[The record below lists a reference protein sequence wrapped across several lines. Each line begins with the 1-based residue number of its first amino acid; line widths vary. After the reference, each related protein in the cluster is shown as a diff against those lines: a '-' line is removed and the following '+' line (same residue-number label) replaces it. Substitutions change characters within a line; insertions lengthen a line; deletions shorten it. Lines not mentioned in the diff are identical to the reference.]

1 MRTTQNPTDGI
12 GRLLATVCLV
22 AALAGCT
29 PPEQKALEDGSR
41 LLAAGKTA
49 EALVQLQDA
58 RERIEK
64 HPTLKTNL
72 VVVGTLYNQLGLAHQ
87 TLSRSAI
94 DDDAK
99 SDHRVKA
106 NVFYGKTI
114 EQNSPPKIKQHAF
127 QNRAWLYFEK
137 YNFVDLKDSKEKQE
151 DFRKMAKN
159 AADDFQ
165 RLCDLT
171 TDEKFKFWLE
181 KGTVELHAK
190 LFTKARDSFG
200 KLSEKSSLARN
211 GLGVIDSLDGKK
223 KKSAGDLEGAI
234 TFYKT
239 SADHFERA
247 IALDEKNTTA
257 LLNLGAVRQ
266 ELKQYAAAK
275 EAYRKYLALVPNEDT
290 YDIRTIRTRANKLEE
305 YLKPD
310 PIPEPEPEPQP
321 VAQVEPEPEPKEEV
335 KPEPVV
341 AEAIPE
347 EPEPEPVVIVEPPTE
362 EPEPEPEPVAPEPEV
377 VTVVEPEPLPVP
389 EAKPE
394 EAVTPAEPSEPEP
407 APVITQV
414 EPAEPAKEWKQR
426 LNPKNWFGD
435 DDKETT
441 AKPSEPAPETEFG
454 QAETSTE
461 PKSGKDWKQRV
472 NPVNWFKS
480 DDEETTAKPKK
491 TKSQISWRSNTPVP
505 TTPLPSLKPLASAS
519 TNAVKVASV
528 LPSAVAFPRYKYLNP
543 ALPNSGDRQV
553 AKTYFDD
560 GDGAQKREEWQ
571 RAKAAYLEAA
581 KADPAWFDARFEL
594 GQAAYYTGDTDLALQ
609 SFEHALAID
618 PNDGPARFN
627 FAMSLVQ
634 GNYYAA
640 AARELETFLQ
650 FDPDNAQA
658 HFEAGRLYAQKLN
671 DVARA
676 AVHYKRV
683 IGLKPGHPQA
693 VTIRYWLIRN
703 KTN

>member
-1 MRTTQNPTDGI
+1 MRTTQNPTDRP
-12 GRLLATVCLV
+12 GRLLAAVCLV

-49 EALVQLQDA
+49 EALAQLEKAQ
-58 RERIEK
+58 EFIEENEI
-64 HPTLKTNL
+64 LKKEPKIT
-72 VVVGTLYNQLGLAHQ
+72 GKLYNQLGLAHQ
-87 TLSRSAI
+87 IISKDKTGADKTRDLTKAKEYFDRAI
-94 DDDAK
+94 DK
-99 SDHRVKA
+99 GGQES
-106 NVFYGKTI
+106 
-114 EQNSPPKIKQHAF
+114 KILAY
-127 QNRAWLYFEK
+127 QNRAWLHLEAVEWEK
-137 YNFVDLKDSKEKQE
+137 
-151 DFRKMAKN
+151 A
-159 AADDFQ
+159 AADFDALIMETAGLSNHVFN
-165 RLCDLT
+165 L
-171 TDEKFKFWLE
+171 WLE
-181 KGTVELHAK
+181 KGTAEFGAERIDDAK
-190 LFTKARDSFG
+190 ESF
-200 KLSEKSSLARN
+200 SRIPNDPLAQN
-211 GLGVIDSLDGKK
+211 NLGNIAWKQRK
-223 KKSAGDLEGAI
+223 NAAA
-234 TFYKT
+234 
-239 SADHFERA
+239 ADHFERA
-247 IALDEKNTTA
+247 IALDKKNTTA
-257 LLNLGAVRQ
+257 LRNLGAVRQ
-266 ELKQYAAAK
+266 ELKQYPEAL
-275 EAYRKYLALVPNEDT
+275 EAYRAYHGLVPADS
-290 YDIRTIRTRANKLEE
+290 DIRDLIESLEE

-310 PIPEPEPEPQP
+310 PIPEPEPEP
-321 VAQVEPEPEPKEEV
+321 VAQVEPEPEPKPKE
-335 KPEPVV
+335 PEPT
-341 AEAIPE
+341 
-347 EPEPEPVVIVEPPTE
+347 PEPEPVEVVIVEPPIVE
-362 EPEPEPEPVAPEPEV
+362 PEPEPEPEPVAPEPKV
-377 VTVVEPEPLPVP
+377 VTVVEPAPLPVP

-394 EAVTPAEPSEPEP
+394 EAVA
-407 APVITQV
+407 QV
-414 EPAEPAKEWKQR
+414 EPAEPSAPEPEPVVTQVESAEPPKDWKQR
-426 LNPKNWFGD
+426 LNPINWFGD
-435 DDKETT
+435 DDEKTT
-441 AKPSEPAPETEFG
+441 AE
-454 QAETSTE
+454 
-461 PKSGKDWKQRV
+461 
-472 NPVNWFKS
+472 
-480 DDEETTAKPKK
+480 PKK
-491 TKSQISWRSNTPVP
+491 TKSQVSWRSTTPVP
-505 TTPLPSLKPLASAS
+505 TTPLPSPRPLASAS

-528 LPSAVAFPRYKYLNP
+528 LPSAVAFPRYKYLSP

-609 SFEHALAID
+609 SFEHALAIQ

-650 FDPDNAQA
+650 IDPDNAQA

>member
-1 MRTTQNPTDGI
+1 MRTTQNPTDRI
-12 GRLLATVCLV
+12 SRLLAAVCLV

-49 EALVQLQDA
+49 EALVQLQA
-58 RERIEK
+58 AQKRIEG
-64 HPTLKTNL
+64 HPNLKTNI
-72 VVVGTLYNQLGLAHQ
+72 VVVGKLYNQLGLAHQ

-99 SDHRVKA
+99 SDHRTKA
-106 NVFYGKTI
+106 GIFYGKTI
-114 EQNSPPKIKQHAF
+114 EQNPPLAIQQYAY
-127 QNRAWLYFEK
+127 QNRAWLYLEAMEWEK
-137 YNFVDLKDSKEKQE
+137 AAEDLGSLLQITENQGST
-151 DFRKMAKN
+151 N
-159 AADDFQ
+159 NVFQ
-165 RLCDLT
+165 Y
-171 TDEKFKFWLE
+171 WLE
-181 KGTVELHAK
+181 KGTAE
-190 LFTKARDSFG
+190 FG
-200 KLSEKSSLARN
+200 AGRIAEAEKSFSKIPNDARAQN
-211 GLGVIDSLDGKK
+211 NLGNIAWKQKRNAV
-223 KKSAGDLEGAI
+223 A
-234 TFYKT
+234 
-239 SADHFERA
+239 ADHFEQA
-247 IALDEKNTTA
+247 ITIDEKNTTA
-257 LLNLGAVRQ
+257 LRNLGAVRQ
-266 ELKQYAAAK
+266 ELKQYADALK
-275 EAYRKYLALVPNEDT
+275 AYRSYLALVPNADT
-290 YDIRTIRTRANKLEE
+290 EFRNIVESLEE

-310 PIPEPEPEPQP
+310 PEPDPIPEP
-321 VAQVEPEPEPKEEV
+321 VVQVEPEPEPKEEV

-341 AEAIPE
+341 AEATPE

-362 EPEPEPEPVAPEPEV
+362 EPEPEPVAPEPEV

-414 EPAEPAKEWKQR
+414 EPAKPAKDWKQR

-435 DDKETT
+435 DDEETT
-441 AKPSEPAPETEFG
+441 VKPSEPAPETEFG

-461 PKSGKDWKQRV
+461 PKSGKDWKQRM
-472 NPVNWFKS
+472 NPVSWFKS
-480 DDEETTAKPKK
+480 DDGETTAKPKK
-491 TKSQISWRSNTPVP
+491 TKSQISWRSNTSVP
-505 TTPLPSLKPLASAS
+505 TTPLPSPKPLASAS

-571 RAKAAYLEAA
+571 RAKAAYLEAS

-609 SFEHALAID
+609 SFEHALAIK

-627 FAMSLVQ
+627 FAKSLVQ

-640 AARELETFLQ
+640 AAAELETFLQ
-650 FDPDNAQA
+650 FNPDNAQA
-658 HFEAGRLYAQKLN
+658 HFEAGRLYAQELN

>member
-1 MRTTQNPTDGI
+1 MRTTQNPTDRI
-12 GRLLATVCLV
+12 GRLLAAFCLV

-29 PPEQKALEDGSR
+29 PHEQKALEDGSH

-49 EALVQLQDA
+49 DALVQLQA
-58 RERIEK
+58 AFKGIER
-64 HPTLKTNL
+64 HPNLKTNL
-72 VVVGTLYNQLGLAHQ
+72 VVVGKLYNQLGLAHQ
-87 TLSRSAI
+87 ILSKNKTGAAKTGELREAKKWFDLAI
-94 DDDAK
+94 EKGGQGSRIQA
-99 SDHRVKA
+99 
-106 NVFYGKTI
+106 Y
-114 EQNSPPKIKQHAF
+114 E
-127 QNRAWLYFEK
+127 NRAWLHLEVEEWEEAA
-137 YNFVDLKDSKEKQE
+137 NDLGSLLITTSG
-151 DFRKMAKN
+151 AKSPN
-159 AADDFQ
+159 HVF
-165 RLCDLT
+165 DL
-171 TDEKFKFWLE
+171 WLE
-181 KGTVELHAK
+181 KGIAEYGAK
-190 LFTKARDSFG
+190 RIVDAKESFNRIPNDP
-200 KLSEKSSLARN
+200 LAQN
-211 GLGVIDSLDGKK
+211 NLGNIAWSQKK
-223 KKSAGDLEGAI
+223 NAAA
-234 TFYKT
+234 
-239 SADHFERA
+239 ADHFERA
-247 IALDEKNTTA
+247 IALDKNKKHTTA
-257 LLNLGAVRQ
+257 LRNLGAVRQ
-266 ELKQYAAAK
+266 ELKQYPEALK
-275 EAYRKYLALVPNEDT
+275 AYRAYNDLVPADS
-290 YDIRTIRTRANKLEE
+290 DISDLVESLEE

-310 PIPEPEPEPQP
+310 PIPEP
-321 VAQVEPEPEPKEEV
+321 VAQVEPEPELKEEV

-341 AEAIPE
+341 AEVTPE

-362 EPEPEPEPVAPEPEV
+362 EPERAEPVVIVEPPTEEPEPEV
-377 VTVVEPEPLPVP
+377 VTVVEPAPLPVP
-389 EAKPE
+389 EANPE

-407 APVITQV
+407 TQVITQV
-414 EPAEPAKEWKQR
+414 EPAKPA
-426 LNPKNWFGD
+426 
-435 DDKETT
+435 
-441 AKPSEPAPETEFG
+441 
-454 QAETSTE
+454 
-461 PKSGKDWKQRV
+461 KDWKQRV
-472 NPVNWFKS
+472 NPVNWFKN
-480 DDEETTAKPKK
+480 DEEEMTAKPKK
-491 TKSQISWRSNTPVP
+491 TKSQISWRSTTPVP
-505 TTPLPSLKPLASAS
+505 TTPLPSPKPLASAS

-609 SFEHALAID
+609 AFEYALAIL

-627 FAMSLVQ
+627 FGMSLVQ

>member
-1 MRTTQNPTDGI
+1 MRITQNPTDRI
-12 GRLLATVCLV
+12 GRLLAAVCLV

-58 RERIEK
+58 RKRIEG
-64 HPTLKTNL
+64 HPNLKTNL
-72 VVVGTLYNQLGLAHQ
+72 VVVGKLYNQLGLAHQ
-87 TLSRSAI
+87 TLSRSAK

-99 SDHRVKA
+99 SDHRAKA
-106 NVFYGKTI
+106 SVFYGKTI
-114 EQNSPPKIKQHAF
+114 EQNPPLAIKQHAY
-127 QNRAWLYFEK
+127 QNRAWLYLEAEEWEEAAK
-137 YNFVDLKDSKEKQE
+137 DLGSLLHITT
-151 DFRKMAKN
+151 N
-159 AADDFQ
+159 PGSTNNVFQ
-165 RLCDLT
+165 Y
-171 TDEKFKFWLE
+171 WLE
-181 KGTVELHAK
+181 KGTAEFGAGRIADAK
-190 LFTKARDSFG
+190 ESFN
-200 KLSEKSSLARN
+200 KIPNDTRAQN
-211 GLGVIDSLDGKK
+211 NLGNIAWKQKK
-223 KKSAGDLEGAI
+223 NAAA
-234 TFYKT
+234 
-239 SADHFERA
+239 ADHFEQA
-247 IALDEKNTTA
+247 INLDEKNTTA
-257 LLNLGAVRQ
+257 LRNLGAVRQ
-266 ELKQYAAAK
+266 ELKQYADALK
-275 EAYRKYLALVPNEDT
+275 AYRSYLALVPNADT
-290 YDIRTIRTRANKLEE
+290 EFRNIVESLEE

-310 PIPEPEPEPQP
+310 PIPEPEP
-321 VAQVEPEPEPKEEV
+321 VAQVEPEPEPEPKEEV

-341 AEAIPE
+341 AEATPE
-347 EPEPEPVVIVEPPTE
+347 EPEPAEVVIVEPPTE

-414 EPAEPAKEWKQR
+414 EPAKPAKDWKQR
-426 LNPKNWFGD
+426 LNPKNWFG
-435 DDKETT
+435 
-441 AKPSEPAPETEFG
+441 G
-454 QAETSTE
+454 
-461 PKSGKDWKQRV
+461 
-472 NPVNWFKS
+472 

-505 TTPLPSLKPLASAS
+505 TTPLPSPKPLASAS

-553 AKTYFDD
+553 ARTYFDD

>member
-1 MRTTQNPTDGI
+1 MRTTQNPTDRI
-12 GRLLATVCLV
+12 GRLLAAVCLV

-29 PPEQKALEDGSR
+29 PPSQKALEDGSR
-41 LLAAGKTA
+41 LLAAGKPA

-58 RERIEK
+58 RKRIEG
-64 HPTLKTNL
+64 HPNLKTNL
-72 VVVGTLYNQLGLAHQ
+72 VVVGKLYNQLGLAHQ

-99 SDHRVKA
+99 SDHRTKA
-106 NVFYGKTI
+106 GIFYGKTI
-114 EQNSPPKIKQHAF
+114 EQNPPLAIQQHAY
-127 QNRAWLYFEK
+127 QNRAWLYLEAEEWEK
-137 YNFVDLKDSKEKQE
+137 
-151 DFRKMAKN
+151 
-159 AADDFQ
+159 AADDLRSLLHITDNQGSTNNVFQ
-165 RLCDLT
+165 Y
-171 TDEKFKFWLE
+171 WLE
-181 KGTVELHAK
+181 KGTAEFGAGRIADAK
-190 LFTKARDSFG
+190 ESFNKIPNDARAQNNLG
-200 KLSEKSSLARN
+200 NIAWKQKRN
-211 GLGVIDSLDGKK
+211 AV
-223 KKSAGDLEGAI
+223 A
-234 TFYKT
+234 
-239 SADHFERA
+239 ADHFEQA
-247 IALDEKNTTA
+247 INLDEKNTTA
-257 LLNLGAVRQ
+257 LRNLGAVRQ
-266 ELKQYAAAK
+266 ELKQYPEAL
-275 EAYRKYLALVPNEDT
+275 EAYRAYQGLVPADS
-290 YDIRTIRTRANKLEE
+290 DIRDLVESLEE

-310 PIPEPEPEPQP
+310 PIPEPDPEP
-321 VAQVEPEPEPKEEV
+321 VAQVEPEPEPVAQVEPEPEPEPKEEV

-362 EPEPEPEPVAPEPEV
+362 EPEPEPVAPEPEV

-414 EPAEPAKEWKQR
+414 EPAEPAKDWKQR

-435 DDKETT
+435 DDEETT

-491 TKSQISWRSNTPVP
+491 TKSQISWRSNTSVP
-505 TTPLPSLKPLASAS
+505 TTPLPSPKPLASAS

-543 ALPNSGDRQV
+543 ALPNSGNRQV
-553 AKTYFDD
+553 ARTYFDD

-571 RAKAAYLEAA
+571 RAKAAYLEAS

-609 SFEHALAID
+609 SFEHALAIK

-627 FAMSLVQ
+627 FAKSLVQ

-658 HFEAGRLYAQKLN
+658 HFEAGRLYAQELN

>member
-1 MRTTQNPTDGI
+1 MRTTQNPTDRI
-12 GRLLATVCLV
+12 GRLLAAVCLV

-29 PPEQKALEDGSR
+29 PPSQKALEDGSR

-58 RERIEK
+58 RKRIEG
-64 HPTLKTNL
+64 HPNLKTNL
-72 VVVGTLYNQLGLAHQ
+72 VVVGKLYNQLGLAHQ

-99 SDHRVKA
+99 SDHRTKA
-106 NVFYGKTI
+106 GIFYGKTI
-114 EQNSPPKIKQHAF
+114 EQNPPLAIQQHAY
-127 QNRAWLYFEK
+127 QNRAWLYLEAEEWEK
-137 YNFVDLKDSKEKQE
+137 
-151 DFRKMAKN
+151 
-159 AADDFQ
+159 AADDLRSLLHITDNQGSTNNVFQ
-165 RLCDLT
+165 Y
-171 TDEKFKFWLE
+171 WLE
-181 KGTVELHAK
+181 KGTAE
-190 LFTKARDSFG
+190 FG
-200 KLSEKSSLARN
+200 AGRIAEAEKSFNKIPNDARAQN
-211 GLGVIDSLDGKK
+211 NLGNIAWKQKRNAV
-223 KKSAGDLEGAI
+223 A
-234 TFYKT
+234 
-239 SADHFERA
+239 ADHFEQA
-247 IALDEKNTTA
+247 INLDEKNTTA
-257 LLNLGAVRQ
+257 LRNLGAVRQ
-266 ELKQYAAAK
+266 ELKQYPEAL
-275 EAYRKYLALVPNEDT
+275 EAYRAYHDLVPADS
-290 YDIRTIRTRANKLEE
+290 DIRDLVESLEE

-310 PIPEPEPEPQP
+310 PIPEPDPEP
-321 VAQVEPEPEPKEEV
+321 VAQVEPEPEPVAQVEPEPEPEPKEEV

-362 EPEPEPEPVAPEPEV
+362 EPEPEPVAPEPEV

-414 EPAEPAKEWKQR
+414 EPAKPAKDWKQR

-435 DDKETT
+435 DDEETT

-461 PKSGKDWKQRV
+461 PKSGKDWKQRM
-472 NPVNWFKS
+472 NPVSWFKS

-491 TKSQISWRSNTPVP
+491 TKSQISWRSNTSVP
-505 TTPLPSLKPLASAS
+505 TTPLPSPKPLASAS

-553 AKTYFDD
+553 ARTYFDD

-571 RAKAAYLEAA
+571 RAKAAYLEAS

-609 SFEHALAID
+609 SFEHALAIK

-627 FAMSLVQ
+627 FAKSLVQ

-640 AARELETFLQ
+640 AAAELETFLQ
-650 FDPDNAQA
+650 FNPDNAQA
-658 HFEAGRLYAQKLN
+658 HFEAGRLYAQELN

-683 IGLKPGHPQA
+683 IGLKPGHSQA

>member
-1 MRTTQNPTDGI
+1 M
-12 GRLLATVCLV
+12 
-22 AALAGCT
+22 
-29 PPEQKALEDGSR
+29 
-41 LLAAGKTA
+41 
-49 EALVQLQDA
+49 
-58 RERIEK
+58 
-64 HPTLKTNL
+64 
-72 VVVGTLYNQLGLAHQ
+72 
-87 TLSRSAI
+87 
-94 DDDAK
+94 
-99 SDHRVKA
+99 
-106 NVFYGKTI
+106 
-114 EQNSPPKIKQHAF
+114 
-127 QNRAWLYFEK
+127 
-137 YNFVDLKDSKEKQE
+137 
-151 DFRKMAKN
+151 
-159 AADDFQ
+159 
-165 RLCDLT
+165 
-171 TDEKFKFWLE
+171 
-181 KGTVELHAK
+181 
-190 LFTKARDSFG
+190 
-200 KLSEKSSLARN
+200 
-211 GLGVIDSLDGKK
+211 
-223 KKSAGDLEGAI
+223 
-234 TFYKT
+234 
-239 SADHFERA
+239 
-247 IALDEKNTTA
+247 
-257 LLNLGAVRQ
+257 
-266 ELKQYAAAK
+266 
-275 EAYRKYLALVPNEDT
+275 
-290 YDIRTIRTRANKLEE
+290 
-305 YLKPD
+305 
-310 PIPEPEPEPQP
+310 
-321 VAQVEPEPEPKEEV
+321 

-341 AEAIPE
+341 AEATPE

-362 EPEPEPEPVAPEPEV
+362 EPEPEPVAPEPEV

-407 APVITQV
+407 ATVITQV
-414 EPAEPAKEWKQR
+414 EPAEPAKDWKQR
-426 LNPKNWFGD
+426 LNPKNWFD
-435 DDKETT
+435 DDDEETT

-461 PKSGKDWKQRV
+461 PKSGNDWKQRM
-472 NPVNWFKS
+472 NPVSWFKS
-480 DDEETTAKPKK
+480 DDGETTAKPKK
-491 TKSQISWRSNTPVP
+491 TKSQISWRSNTSVP
-505 TTPLPSLKPLASAS
+505 TTPLPSPKPLASAS

-571 RAKAAYLEAA
+571 RAKAAYLEAS

-609 SFEHALAID
+609 SFEHALAIE

-627 FAMSLVQ
+627 FAKSLVQ

-640 AARELETFLQ
+640 AAHELETFLQ

-658 HFEAGRLYAQKLN
+658 HFEAGRLYAQELN

>member
-1 MRTTQNPTDGI
+1 MRTTQNPTDRI
-12 GRLLATVCLV
+12 GRLLAAVCLV

-29 PPEQKALEDGSR
+29 PPSQKALEDGSR

-58 RERIEK
+58 RKRIEG
-64 HPTLKTNL
+64 HPNLKTNL
-72 VVVGTLYNQLGLAHQ
+72 VVVGKLYNQLGLAHQ

-99 SDHRVKA
+99 SDHRTKA
-106 NVFYGKTI
+106 GIFYGKTI
-114 EQNSPPKIKQHAF
+114 EQNPPLAIQQHAY
-127 QNRAWLYFEK
+127 QNRAWLYLEAVDWEK
-137 YNFVDLKDSKEKQE
+137 AAEDLSSLLHITENQGST
-151 DFRKMAKN
+151 N
-159 AADDFQ
+159 NVFQ
-165 RLCDLT
+165 Y
-171 TDEKFKFWLE
+171 WLE
-181 KGTVELHAK
+181 KGTAE
-190 LFTKARDSFG
+190 FG
-200 KLSEKSSLARN
+200 AGRIAEAEKSFNKIPNDARAQN
-211 GLGVIDSLDGKK
+211 NLGNIAWKQKRNAV
-223 KKSAGDLEGAI
+223 A
-234 TFYKT
+234 
-239 SADHFERA
+239 ADHFEQA
-247 IALDEKNTTA
+247 INLDEKNTTA
-257 LLNLGAVRQ
+257 LRNLGAVRQ
-266 ELKQYAAAK
+266 ELKQYPEAL
-275 EAYRKYLALVPNEDT
+275 EAYRAYHGLVPADS
-290 YDIRTIRTRANKLEE
+290 DIRDLVESLEE

-310 PIPEPEPEPQP
+310 PIPEPDPEP
-321 VAQVEPEPEPKEEV
+321 VAQVEPEPEPVAQVELEPEPKEEV

-341 AEAIPE
+341 AEVTPE

-362 EPEPEPEPVAPEPEV
+362 EPEPEPVAPEPEV

-414 EPAEPAKEWKQR
+414 EPAKPAKDWKQR

-435 DDKETT
+435 DDEETT

-505 TTPLPSLKPLASAS
+505 TTPLPSPKPLASAS

-553 AKTYFDD
+553 ARTYFDD

-571 RAKAAYLEAA
+571 RAKAAYLEAS

-609 SFEHALAID
+609 SFEHALAIK

-627 FAMSLVQ
+627 FAKSLVQ

-640 AARELETFLQ
+640 AARELVTFLQ

-658 HFEAGRLYAQKLN
+658 LFEAGRLYAQELN

-683 IGLKPGHPQA
+683 IGLKPGHSQA

>member
-1 MRTTQNPTDGI
+1 MRITQNPTDRI
-12 GRLLATVCLV
+12 GRLLAAVCLV

-58 RERIEK
+58 RKRIEG
-64 HPTLKTNL
+64 HPNLKTNL
-72 VVVGTLYNQLGLAHQ
+72 VVVGKLYNQLGLAHQ
-87 TLSRSAI
+87 TLSRSAK

-99 SDHRVKA
+99 SDHRAKA
-106 NVFYGKTI
+106 SVFYGKTI
-114 EQNSPPKIKQHAF
+114 EQNPPLAIKQHAY
-127 QNRAWLYFEK
+127 QNRAWLYLEAEEWEEAAK
-137 YNFVDLKDSKEKQE
+137 DLGSLLHITT
-151 DFRKMAKN
+151 N
-159 AADDFQ
+159 PGSTNNVFQ
-165 RLCDLT
+165 Y
-171 TDEKFKFWLE
+171 WLE
-181 KGTVELHAK
+181 KGTAEFGAGRIADAK
-190 LFTKARDSFG
+190 ESFN
-200 KLSEKSSLARN
+200 KIPNDTRAQN
-211 GLGVIDSLDGKK
+211 NLGNIAWKQKK
-223 KKSAGDLEGAI
+223 NAAA
-234 TFYKT
+234 
-239 SADHFERA
+239 ADHFEQA
-247 IALDEKNTTA
+247 INLDEKNTTA
-257 LLNLGAVRQ
+257 LRNLGAVRQ
-266 ELKQYAAAK
+266 ELKQYADALK
-275 EAYRKYLALVPNEDT
+275 AYRSYLALVPNADT
-290 YDIRTIRTRANKLEE
+290 EFRNIVESLEE

-310 PIPEPEPEPQP
+310 PIPIPEPDPEPEPEP
-321 VAQVEPEPEPKEEV
+321 VAQAEPEPEPKEEV

-341 AEAIPE
+341 AEATPE
-347 EPEPEPVVIVEPPTE
+347 EPEPAEVVIVEPPTE
-362 EPEPEPEPVAPEPEV
+362 EPEPEPVAPEPEV

-414 EPAEPAKEWKQR
+414 EPAKPAKDWKQR
-426 LNPKNWFGD
+426 LNPKNWFG
-435 DDKETT
+435 
-441 AKPSEPAPETEFG
+441 G
-454 QAETSTE
+454 
-461 PKSGKDWKQRV
+461 
-472 NPVNWFKS
+472 

-505 TTPLPSLKPLASAS
+505 TTPLPSPKPLASAS

-553 AKTYFDD
+553 ARTYFDD

-609 SFEHALAID
+609 SFEHALAIE

-627 FAMSLVQ
+627 FAKSLVQ

>member
-1 MRTTQNPTDGI
+1 MRITQNPTDRI
-12 GRLLATVCLV
+12 GRLLAAVCLV

-58 RERIEK
+58 RKRIEG
-64 HPTLKTNL
+64 HPNLKTNL
-72 VVVGTLYNQLGLAHQ
+72 VVVGKLYNQLGLAHQ
-87 TLSRSAI
+87 TLSRSAK

-99 SDHRVKA
+99 SDHRAKA
-106 NVFYGKTI
+106 SVFYGKTI
-114 EQNSPPKIKQHAF
+114 EQNPPLAIKQHAY
-127 QNRAWLYFEK
+127 QNRAWLYLEAEEWEEAAK
-137 YNFVDLKDSKEKQE
+137 DLGSLLHITT
-151 DFRKMAKN
+151 N
-159 AADDFQ
+159 PGSTNNVFQ
-165 RLCDLT
+165 Y
-171 TDEKFKFWLE
+171 WLE
-181 KGTVELHAK
+181 KGTAEFGAGRIADAK
-190 LFTKARDSFG
+190 ESFN
-200 KLSEKSSLARN
+200 KIPNDTRAQN
-211 GLGVIDSLDGKK
+211 NLGNIAWKQKK
-223 KKSAGDLEGAI
+223 NAAA
-234 TFYKT
+234 
-239 SADHFERA
+239 ADHFEQA
-247 IALDEKNTTA
+247 INLDEKNTTA
-257 LLNLGAVRQ
+257 LRNLGAVRQ
-266 ELKQYAAAK
+266 ELKQYADALK
-275 EAYRKYLALVPNEDT
+275 AYRSYLALVPNADT
-290 YDIRTIRTRANKLEE
+290 EFRNIVESLEE

-310 PIPEPEPEPQP
+310 PIPEPEPVAQVETEPEP
-321 VAQVEPEPEPKEEV
+321 VAQVEPEPEPEPKEEV

-341 AEAIPE
+341 AEATPE
-347 EPEPEPVVIVEPPTE
+347 EPEPAEVVIVEPPTE
-362 EPEPEPEPVAPEPEV
+362 EPEPEPVAPEPEV

-414 EPAEPAKEWKQR
+414 EPAKPAKDWKQR
-426 LNPKNWFGD
+426 LNPKNWFG
-435 DDKETT
+435 
-441 AKPSEPAPETEFG
+441 G
-454 QAETSTE
+454 
-461 PKSGKDWKQRV
+461 
-472 NPVNWFKS
+472 

-505 TTPLPSLKPLASAS
+505 TTPLPSPKPLASAS

-553 AKTYFDD
+553 ARTYFDD

-609 SFEHALAID
+609 SFEHALAIE

-627 FAMSLVQ
+627 FAKSLVQ

>member
-1 MRTTQNPTDGI
+1 MRTTQNPTDRI
-12 GRLLATVCLV
+12 GRLLAAFCLV

-29 PPEQKALEDGSR
+29 PHEQKALEDGSH

-49 EALVQLQDA
+49 DALVQLQA
-58 RERIEK
+58 AFKGIER
-64 HPTLKTNL
+64 HPNLKTNL
-72 VVVGTLYNQLGLAHQ
+72 VVVGKLYNQLGLAHQ
-87 TLSRSAI
+87 ILSKNKTGAAKTGELREAKKWFDLAI
-94 DDDAK
+94 EKGGQGSRIQA
-99 SDHRVKA
+99 
-106 NVFYGKTI
+106 Y
-114 EQNSPPKIKQHAF
+114 E
-127 QNRAWLYFEK
+127 NRAWLHLEVEEWEEAA
-137 YNFVDLKDSKEKQE
+137 NDLGSLLITTSG
-151 DFRKMAKN
+151 AKSPN
-159 AADDFQ
+159 HVF
-165 RLCDLT
+165 DL
-171 TDEKFKFWLE
+171 WLE
-181 KGTVELHAK
+181 KGIAEYGAK
-190 LFTKARDSFG
+190 RIVDAKESFNRIPNDP
-200 KLSEKSSLARN
+200 LAQN
-211 GLGVIDSLDGKK
+211 NLGNIAWSQKK
-223 KKSAGDLEGAI
+223 NAAA
-234 TFYKT
+234 
-239 SADHFERA
+239 ADHFERA
-247 IALDEKNTTA
+247 IALDKNKKHTTA
-257 LLNLGAVRQ
+257 LRNLGAVRQ
-266 ELKQYAAAK
+266 ELKQYPEALK
-275 EAYRKYLALVPNEDT
+275 AYRAYNDLVPADS
-290 YDIRTIRTRANKLEE
+290 DISDLVESLEE

-310 PIPEPEPEPQP
+310 PIPEP
-321 VAQVEPEPEPKEEV
+321 VAQVEPEPELKEEL

-341 AEAIPE
+341 AEVTPEEPEPNPVVIVEPPTE

-362 EPEPEPEPVAPEPEV
+362 EPEPEV
-377 VTVVEPEPLPVP
+377 VTVVEPAPLPVP
-389 EAKPE
+389 EANPE

-407 APVITQV
+407 TQVITQV
-414 EPAEPAKEWKQR
+414 EPAKPA
-426 LNPKNWFGD
+426 
-435 DDKETT
+435 
-441 AKPSEPAPETEFG
+441 
-454 QAETSTE
+454 
-461 PKSGKDWKQRV
+461 KDWKQRV
-472 NPVNWFKS
+472 NPVNWFKN
-480 DDEETTAKPKK
+480 DEEEMTAKPKK
-491 TKSQISWRSNTPVP
+491 TKSQISWRSTTPVP
-505 TTPLPSLKPLASAS
+505 TTPLPSPKPLASAS

-609 SFEHALAID
+609 AFEYALAIL

-627 FAMSLVQ
+627 FGMSLVQ

>member
-1 MRTTQNPTDGI
+1 MRTTQNPTDRI
-12 GRLLATVCLV
+12 GRLLAAVCLV

-29 PPEQKALEDGSR
+29 PPSQKALEDGSR

-58 RERIEK
+58 RKRIEG
-64 HPTLKTNL
+64 HPNLKTNL
-72 VVVGTLYNQLGLAHQ
+72 VVVGKLYNQLGLAHQ

-99 SDHRVKA
+99 SDHRAKA
-106 NVFYGKTI
+106 GVFYGKTI
-114 EQNSPPKIKQHAF
+114 EQNPPLAIQQHAY
-127 QNRAWLYFEK
+127 QNRAWLYLEAEEWEK
-137 YNFVDLKDSKEKQE
+137 AAEDLRSLLHITDNQGST
-151 DFRKMAKN
+151 N
-159 AADDFQ
+159 NVFQ
-165 RLCDLT
+165 Y
-171 TDEKFKFWLE
+171 WLE
-181 KGTVELHAK
+181 KGTAEFGAGRIADAK
-190 LFTKARDSFG
+190 ESFN
-200 KLSEKSSLARN
+200 EIPNDPRAQN
-211 GLGVIDSLDGKK
+211 NLGNIAWSQKK
-223 KKSAGDLEGAI
+223 NAAA
-234 TFYKT
+234 
-239 SADHFERA
+239 ADHFERA
-247 IALDEKNTTA
+247 INLDEKNTTA
-257 LLNLGAVRQ
+257 LRNLGAVRQ
-266 ELKQYAAAK
+266 ELKQYADALK
-275 EAYRKYLALVPNEDT
+275 AYRSYLALVPNADT
-290 YDIRTIRTRANKLEE
+290 EFRNIVESLEE

-310 PIPEPEPEPQP
+310 PIPEPDPEPEPEP
-321 VAQVEPEPEPKEEV
+321 VAQAEPEPEPKEEV

-341 AEAIPE
+341 AEATPE

-394 EAVTPAEPSEPEP
+394 EVVTPAEPSEPEP
-407 APVITQV
+407 ATVITQV
-414 EPAEPAKEWKQR
+414 EPAKPA
-426 LNPKNWFGD
+426 
-435 DDKETT
+435 
-441 AKPSEPAPETEFG
+441 
-454 QAETSTE
+454 
-461 PKSGKDWKQRV
+461 KDWKQRV
-472 NPVNWFKS
+472 NPVSWFKS

-491 TKSQISWRSNTPVP
+491 TKSQISWRSNTSVP
-505 TTPLPSLKPLASAS
+505 TTPLPSPKPLASAS

-609 SFEHALAID
+609 SFEHALAIE

-627 FAMSLVQ
+627 FAKSLVQ

-658 HFEAGRLYAQKLN
+658 HFEAGRLYAQELN

>member
-1 MRTTQNPTDGI
+1 MTRGLRRARRSRGVARWVH
-12 GRLLATVCLV
+12 GRPEAGLYDRVVGRASSPGAGRPGRHRAEPVPAPSRRPLLVLSAIT
-22 AALAGCT
+22 AALAVGM
-29 PPEQKALEDGSR
+29 
-41 LLAAGKTA
+41 
-49 EALVQLQDA
+49 
-58 RERIEK
+58 
-64 HPTLKTNL
+64 
-72 VVVGTLYNQLGLAHQ
+72 VVGGPVAGGPGTTQALDTAG
-87 TLSRSAI
+87 
-94 DDDAK
+94 
-99 SDHRVKA
+99 
-106 NVFYGKTI
+106 
-114 EQNSPPKIKQHAF
+114 EQGSGSG
-127 QNRAWLYFEK
+127 RLET
-137 YNFVDLKDSKEKQE
+137 
-151 DFRKMAKN
+151 
-159 AADDFQ
+159 AADSGGGPAMTVLPG
-165 RLCDLT
+165 RT
-171 TDEKFKFWLE
+171 LE
-181 KGTVELHAK
+181 
-190 LFTKARDSFG
+190 R
-200 KLSEKSSLARN
+200 
-211 GLGVIDSLDGKK
+211 
-223 KKSAGDLEGAI
+223 
-234 TFYKT
+234 
-239 SADHFERA
+239 
-247 IALDEKNTTA
+247 
-257 LLNLGAVRQ
+257 
-266 ELKQYAAAK
+266 
-275 EAYRKYLALVPNEDT
+275 
-290 YDIRTIRTRANKLEE
+290 
-305 YLKPD
+305 
-310 PIPEPEPEPQP
+310 
-321 VAQVEPEPEPKEEV
+321 
-335 KPEPVV
+335 
-341 AEAIPE
+341 
-347 EPEPEPVVIVEPPTE
+347 
-362 EPEPEPEPVAPEPEV
+362 EPEPEPVAPEPEV

-414 EPAEPAKEWKQR
+414 EPAKPAKDWKQR

-480 DDEETTAKPKK
+480 DDEETTAKSKK

-543 ALPNSGDRQV
+543 ALPNSGDRQG

>member
-1 MRTTQNPTDGI
+1 MRTTQNPTDRI
-12 GRLLATVCLV
+12 GRLLAAVCLV

-29 PPEQKALEDGSR
+29 PPSQKALENGSR

-58 RERIEK
+58 RKRIEG
-64 HPTLKTNL
+64 HPNLKTNL
-72 VVVGTLYNQLGLAHQ
+72 VVVGKLYNQLGLAHQ
-87 TLSRSAI
+87 TLSRLAI

-99 SDHRVKA
+99 SDHRTKA
-106 NVFYGKTI
+106 GIFYGKTI
-114 EQNSPPKIKQHAF
+114 EQNPPFAIQQYAY
-127 QNRAWLYFEK
+127 QNRAWLYLEAVEWEK
-137 YNFVDLKDSKEKQE
+137 AAEDLGSLLHITENQGST
-151 DFRKMAKN
+151 N
-159 AADDFQ
+159 NVFQ
-165 RLCDLT
+165 
-171 TDEKFKFWLE
+171 FWLE
-181 KGTVELHAK
+181 KGTAE
-190 LFTKARDSFG
+190 FG
-200 KLSEKSSLARN
+200 AGRIAEAEKSFSKIPNDARAQN
-211 GLGVIDSLDGKK
+211 NLGNIAWKQKRNAV
-223 KKSAGDLEGAI
+223 A
-234 TFYKT
+234 
-239 SADHFERA
+239 ADHFEQA
-247 IALDEKNTTA
+247 ITLDEKNTTA
-257 LLNLGAVRQ
+257 LRNLGAVRQ
-266 ELKQYAAAK
+266 ELKQYAHALK
-275 EAYRKYLALVPNEDT
+275 AYRSYLALVPDADT
-290 YDIRTIRTRANKLEE
+290 EFRNIVESLEE

-310 PIPEPEPEPQP
+310 PEPDPIPEP
-321 VAQVEPEPEPKEEV
+321 VVQVEPEPEPE
-335 KPEPVV
+335 PEPAVV
-341 AEAIPE
+341 ESTPE
-347 EPEPEPVVIVEPPTE
+347 DPEPEPVVIVEPPTE
-362 EPEPEPEPVAPEPEV
+362 EPEPEPVAPEPEV

-394 EAVTPAEPSEPEP
+394 EAVTSAEPSEPEP

-414 EPAEPAKEWKQR
+414 EPAKPAKDWKQR

-435 DDKETT
+435 DDEETT

-472 NPVNWFKS
+472 NPVSWFKS

-505 TTPLPSLKPLASAS
+505 TTPLPSRKPLASAS

-609 SFEHALAID
+609 SFEHALAIE

-627 FAMSLVQ
+627 FAKSLVQ

-640 AARELETFLQ
+640 AAHELETFLQ
-650 FDPDNAQA
+650 LNPDNAQA
-658 HFEAGRLYAQKLN
+658 HFEAGRLYSQELS
-671 DVARA
+671 DVTRA

>member
-1 MRTTQNPTDGI
+1 MRTTQNPTDRI
-12 GRLLATVCLV
+12 GRLLAAVCLV

-49 EALVQLQDA
+49 EALVQLQNA
-58 RERIEK
+58 RERIEG
-64 HPTLKTNL
+64 HPNLKTNI
-72 VVVGTLYNQLGLAHQ
+72 VVVGKLYNQLGLAHQ

-99 SDHRVKA
+99 SDHRAKA
-106 NVFYGKTI
+106 SGFYGKTI
-114 EQNSPPKIKQHAF
+114 EQNPPLAIKQHAF
-127 QNRAWLYFEK
+127 QNRAWLYLEAEEWEEAA
-137 YNFVDLKDSKEKQE
+137 KDFGSLLHITT
-151 DFRKMAKN
+151 N
-159 AADDFQ
+159 PGSTNNVFQ
-165 RLCDLT
+165 Y
-171 TDEKFKFWLE
+171 WLE
-181 KGTVELHAK
+181 KGTAEFGAGRI
-190 LFTKARDSFG
+190 ADAMESFNKIPNDTRAQNNLG
-200 KLSEKSSLARN
+200 NIAWKQKRN
-211 GLGVIDSLDGKK
+211 DV
-223 KKSAGDLEGAI
+223 A
-234 TFYKT
+234 
-239 SADHFERA
+239 ADHFEQA
-247 IALDEKNTTA
+247 INLDEKNTTA
-257 LLNLGAVRQ
+257 LRNLGAVRQ
-266 ELKQYAAAK
+266 ELKQYADALK
-275 EAYRKYLALVPNEDT
+275 AYRSYLALVPNADT
-290 YDIRTIRTRANKLEE
+290 EFRNIVESLEE

-310 PIPEPEPEPQP
+310 PIPEPEPEPEP

-362 EPEPEPEPVAPEPEV
+362 EPEPEPVAPEPEV

-414 EPAEPAKEWKQR
+414 EPAEPAEPAKEWKQR

-505 TTPLPSLKPLASAS
+505 TTPLPSPKPLASAS

-594 GQAAYYTGDTDLALQ
+594 GQAAYYTGDTDLAVQ
-609 SFEHALAID
+609 SFEHALAIE

>member
-1 MRTTQNPTDGI
+1 MRTTQNPTDRI
-12 GRLLATVCLV
+12 GRLLAAFCLV

-29 PPEQKALEDGSR
+29 PHEQKALEDGSH

-49 EALVQLQDA
+49 DALVQLQA
-58 RERIEK
+58 AFKGIER
-64 HPTLKTNL
+64 HPNLKTNL
-72 VVVGTLYNQLGLAHQ
+72 VVVGKLYNQLGLAHQ
-87 TLSRSAI
+87 ILSKNKTGAAKTGELREAKKWFDLAI
-94 DDDAK
+94 EKGGQGSRIQA
-99 SDHRVKA
+99 
-106 NVFYGKTI
+106 Y
-114 EQNSPPKIKQHAF
+114 E
-127 QNRAWLYFEK
+127 NRAWLYLEVEEWEEAA
-137 YNFVDLKDSKEKQE
+137 NDLRSLLITTSG
-151 DFRKMAKN
+151 AKSPN
-159 AADDFQ
+159 HVF
-165 RLCDLT
+165 DL
-171 TDEKFKFWLE
+171 WLE
-181 KGTVELHAK
+181 KGIAEYGAK
-190 LFTKARDSFG
+190 RIVDAKESFNRIPNDP
-200 KLSEKSSLARN
+200 LAQN
-211 GLGVIDSLDGKK
+211 NLGNIAWSQKK
-223 KKSAGDLEGAI
+223 NAAA
-234 TFYKT
+234 
-239 SADHFERA
+239 ADHFERA
-247 IALDEKNTTA
+247 IALDKNKKHTTA
-257 LLNLGAVRQ
+257 LRNLGAVRQ
-266 ELKQYAAAK
+266 ELKQYPEALK
-275 EAYRKYLALVPNEDT
+275 AYRAYNDLVPADS
-290 YDIRTIRTRANKLEE
+290 DISDLVESLEE

-310 PIPEPEPEPQP
+310 PIPEP
-321 VAQVEPEPEPKEEV
+321 VAQVEPEPELKEEL

-341 AEAIPE
+341 AEVTPE
-347 EPEPEPVVIVEPPTE
+347 EPEPNPVVIVEPPTEEPESEPEPEPVVIVEPPTE
-362 EPEPEPEPVAPEPEV
+362 EPEPEV
-377 VTVVEPEPLPVP
+377 VTVVEPAPLPVP
-389 EAKPE
+389 EANPE

-407 APVITQV
+407 TQVITQV
-414 EPAEPAKEWKQR
+414 EPAKPA
-426 LNPKNWFGD
+426 
-435 DDKETT
+435 
-441 AKPSEPAPETEFG
+441 
-454 QAETSTE
+454 
-461 PKSGKDWKQRV
+461 KDWKQRV
-472 NPVNWFKS
+472 NPVNWFKN
-480 DDEETTAKPKK
+480 DEEEMTAKPKK
-491 TKSQISWRSNTPVP
+491 TKSQISWRSTTPVP
-505 TTPLPSLKPLASAS
+505 TTPLPSPKPLASAS

-609 SFEHALAID
+609 AFEYALAIL

-627 FAMSLVQ
+627 FGMSLVQ

>member
-1 MRTTQNPTDGI
+1 MRTTQNPTDRI
-12 GRLLATVCLV
+12 GRLLAAFCLV

-29 PPEQKALEDGSR
+29 PHEQKALEDGSH

-49 EALVQLQDA
+49 DALVQLQA
-58 RERIEK
+58 AFKGIER
-64 HPTLKTNL
+64 HPNLKTNL
-72 VVVGTLYNQLGLAHQ
+72 VVVGKLYNQLGLAHQ
-87 TLSRSAI
+87 ILSKNKTGAAKTGELREAKKWFDLAI
-94 DDDAK
+94 EKGGQGSRIQA
-99 SDHRVKA
+99 
-106 NVFYGKTI
+106 Y
-114 EQNSPPKIKQHAF
+114 E
-127 QNRAWLYFEK
+127 NRAWLHLEVEEWEEAA
-137 YNFVDLKDSKEKQE
+137 NDLGSLLITTSG
-151 DFRKMAKN
+151 AKSPN
-159 AADDFQ
+159 HVF
-165 RLCDLT
+165 DL
-171 TDEKFKFWLE
+171 WLE
-181 KGTVELHAK
+181 KGIAEYGAK
-190 LFTKARDSFG
+190 RIVDAKESFNRIPNDP
-200 KLSEKSSLARN
+200 LAQN
-211 GLGVIDSLDGKK
+211 NLGNIAWSQKK
-223 KKSAGDLEGAI
+223 NAAA
-234 TFYKT
+234 
-239 SADHFERA
+239 ADHFERA
-247 IALDEKNTTA
+247 IALDKNKKHTTA
-257 LLNLGAVRQ
+257 LRNLGAVRQ
-266 ELKQYAAAK
+266 ELKQYPEALK
-275 EAYRKYLALVPNEDT
+275 AYRAYNDLVPADS
-290 YDIRTIRTRANKLEE
+290 DISDLVESLEE

-310 PIPEPEPEPQP
+310 PIPEP
-321 VAQVEPEPEPKEEV
+321 VAQVEPEPELKEEV

-341 AEAIPE
+341 AEVTPEEPEPNPVVIVEPPTE

-362 EPEPEPEPVAPEPEV
+362 EPEPEV
-377 VTVVEPEPLPVP
+377 VTVVEPAPLPVP

-407 APVITQV
+407 TQVITQV
-414 EPAEPAKEWKQR
+414 EPAKPA
-426 LNPKNWFGD
+426 
-435 DDKETT
+435 
-441 AKPSEPAPETEFG
+441 
-454 QAETSTE
+454 
-461 PKSGKDWKQRV
+461 KDWKQRV
-472 NPVNWFKS
+472 NPANWFKN
-480 DDEETTAKPKK
+480 DEEEMTAKPKK
-491 TKSQISWRSNTPVP
+491 TKSQISWRSTTPVP
-505 TTPLPSLKPLASAS
+505 TTPLPSPKPLASAS

-594 GQAAYYTGDTDLALQ
+594 GQAAYYPGDTDLALQ
-609 SFEHALAID
+609 AFEYALAIL

-627 FAMSLVQ
+627 FGMSLVQ

-693 VTIRYWLIRN
+693 VTSRYWLIRN

>member
-1 MRTTQNPTDGI
+1 MRTTQNPTDRI
-12 GRLLATVCLV
+12 GRLLAAVCLV

-29 PPEQKALEDGSR
+29 PPSQKALEDGSR

-49 EALVQLQDA
+49 DALVQLQA
-58 RERIEK
+58 AFKGIER
-64 HPTLKTNL
+64 HPNLKTNL
-72 VVVGTLYNQLGLAHQ
+72 VVVGKLYNQLGLAHQ
-87 TLSRSAI
+87 ILSKNKTGADKTGELREAKKWFDLAI
-94 DDDAK
+94 EKGGQGSRIQA
-99 SDHRVKA
+99 
-106 NVFYGKTI
+106 Y
-114 EQNSPPKIKQHAF
+114 E
-127 QNRAWLYFEK
+127 NRAWLYLEAWK
-137 YNFVDLKDSKEKQE
+137 WEEAANDLGSLLITTSG
-151 DFRKMAKN
+151 AKSPN
-159 AADDFQ
+159 HVF
-165 RLCDLT
+165 DL
-171 TDEKFKFWLE
+171 WLE
-181 KGTVELHAK
+181 KGIAEYGAK
-190 LFTKARDSFG
+190 RIVDAKESFNRIPNDPR
-200 KLSEKSSLARN
+200 AQN
-211 GLGVIDSLDGKK
+211 NLGNIAWSQKK
-223 KKSAGDLEGAI
+223 NAAA
-234 TFYKT
+234 
-239 SADHFERA
+239 ADHFERA
-247 IALDEKNTTA
+247 IALDNALDKKNTTA
-257 LLNLGAVRQ
+257 LRNLGAVRQ
-266 ELKQYAAAK
+266 ELKQYPEALK
-275 EAYRKYLALVPNEDT
+275 AYRAYNDLVPADS
-290 YDIRTIRTRANKLEE
+290 DIRDLVESLEE

-310 PIPEPEPEPQP
+310 PIPEPDPEP
-321 VAQVEPEPEPKEEV
+321 VAQVEPEPEPVAQVELEPEPKEEV

-341 AEAIPE
+341 AEVTPE
-347 EPEPEPVVIVEPPTE
+347 EPEPAEVVIVEPPTE

-414 EPAEPAKEWKQR
+414 EPAKPAKDWKQR

-435 DDKETT
+435 DDEETT

-454 QAETSTE
+454 QAKTSTE
-461 PKSGKDWKQRV
+461 PKSGKDWKQRM
-472 NPVNWFKS
+472 NPVSWFKS

-491 TKSQISWRSNTPVP
+491 TKSQISWRSNTSVP
-505 TTPLPSLKPLASAS
+505 TTPLPSPKPLASAS

-571 RAKAAYLEAA
+571 RAKAAYLEAT

-609 SFEHALAID
+609 SFEHALAIE

-627 FAMSLVQ
+627 FAKSLVQ
-634 GNYYAA
+634 GNYYAGA
-640 AARELETFLQ
+640 AHELETFLQ

-658 HFEAGRLYAQKLN
+658 HFEAGRLYAQELN

>member
-1 MRTTQNPTDGI
+1 MRTTQNPTDRI
-12 GRLLATVCLV
+12 GRLLAAVCLV

-29 PPEQKALEDGSR
+29 PPSQKALEDGSR

-58 RERIEK
+58 RKRIEG
-64 HPTLKTNL
+64 HPNLKTNL
-72 VVVGTLYNQLGLAHQ
+72 VVVGKLYNQLGLAHQ

-99 SDHRVKA
+99 SDHRAKA
-106 NVFYGKTI
+106 GVFYGKTI
-114 EQNSPPKIKQHAF
+114 EQNPPLAIQQHAY
-127 QNRAWLYFEK
+127 QNRAWLYLEAEEWEK
-137 YNFVDLKDSKEKQE
+137 AAEDLRSLLHITDNQGST
-151 DFRKMAKN
+151 N
-159 AADDFQ
+159 NVFQ
-165 RLCDLT
+165 Y
-171 TDEKFKFWLE
+171 WLE
-181 KGTVELHAK
+181 KGTAEFGAGRIADAK
-190 LFTKARDSFG
+190 ESFN
-200 KLSEKSSLARN
+200 EIPNDPRAQN
-211 GLGVIDSLDGKK
+211 NLGNIAWSQKK
-223 KKSAGDLEGAI
+223 NAAA
-234 TFYKT
+234 
-239 SADHFERA
+239 ADHFERA
-247 IALDEKNTTA
+247 INLDEKNTTA
-257 LLNLGAVRQ
+257 LRNLGAVRQ
-266 ELKQYAAAK
+266 ELKQYADALK
-275 EAYRKYLALVPNEDT
+275 AYRSYLALVPNADT
-290 YDIRTIRTRANKLEE
+290 EFRNIVESLEE

-310 PIPEPEPEPQP
+310 PIPEPDPEPEPEP
-321 VAQVEPEPEPKEEV
+321 VAQAEPEPEPKEEV

-341 AEAIPE
+341 AEATPE

-394 EAVTPAEPSEPEP
+394 EVVTPAEPSEPEP
-407 APVITQV
+407 ATVITQV
-414 EPAEPAKEWKQR
+414 EPAKPA
-426 LNPKNWFGD
+426 
-435 DDKETT
+435 
-441 AKPSEPAPETEFG
+441 
-454 QAETSTE
+454 
-461 PKSGKDWKQRV
+461 KDWKQRV
-472 NPVNWFKS
+472 NPVSWFKS

-491 TKSQISWRSNTPVP
+491 TKSQISWRSNTSVP
-505 TTPLPSLKPLASAS
+505 TTPLPSPKPLASAS

-571 RAKAAYLEAA
+571 RAKAAYLEAS

-609 SFEHALAID
+609 SFEHALAIE

-627 FAMSLVQ
+627 FAKSLVQ

-683 IGLKPGHPQA
+683 IGLKPGHSQA

>member
-1 MRTTQNPTDGI
+1 MRTTQNPTDRI
-12 GRLLATVCLV
+12 GRLLAAVCLV

-159 AADDFQ
+159 AAADFQ

-310 PIPEPEPEPQP
+310 PIPEPEPEPEPEP
-321 VAQVEPEPEPKEEV
+321 VAEVEPEPEPKEEV

-341 AEAIPE
+341 AKATPE
-347 EPEPEPVVIVEPPTE
+347 EQEPAEVVIVEPPTE
-362 EPEPEPEPVAPEPEV
+362 EPEPEPEPVAPEPVAPEPEV

-414 EPAEPAKEWKQR
+414 EPAKPAKDWKQR

-435 DDKETT
+435 
-441 AKPSEPAPETEFG
+441 
-454 QAETSTE
+454 
-461 PKSGKDWKQRV
+461 
-472 NPVNWFKS
+472 

>member
-1 MRTTQNPTDGI
+1 MRTTQNPTDRI
-12 GRLLATVCLV
+12 GRLLAAVCLV

-29 PPEQKALEDGSR
+29 PPSQKALENGSR

-58 RERIEK
+58 RKRIEG
-64 HPTLKTNL
+64 HPNLKTNL
-72 VVVGTLYNQLGLAHQ
+72 VVVGKLYNQLGLAHQ
-87 TLSRSAI
+87 TLSRLPI

-99 SDHRVKA
+99 SDHRTKA
-106 NVFYGKTI
+106 GIFYGKTI
-114 EQNSPPKIKQHAF
+114 EQNPPFAIQQYAY
-127 QNRAWLYFEK
+127 QNRAWLYLEAVEWEK
-137 YNFVDLKDSKEKQE
+137 AAEDLGSLLHITENQGST
-151 DFRKMAKN
+151 N
-159 AADDFQ
+159 NVFQ
-165 RLCDLT
+165 
-171 TDEKFKFWLE
+171 FWLE
-181 KGTVELHAK
+181 KGTAE
-190 LFTKARDSFG
+190 FG
-200 KLSEKSSLARN
+200 AGRIAEAEKSFSKIPNDARAQN
-211 GLGVIDSLDGKK
+211 NLGNIAWKQKRNAV
-223 KKSAGDLEGAI
+223 A
-234 TFYKT
+234 
-239 SADHFERA
+239 ADHFEQA
-247 IALDEKNTTA
+247 ITLDEKNTTA
-257 LLNLGAVRQ
+257 LRNLGAVRQ
-266 ELKQYAAAK
+266 ELKQYAAALK
-275 EAYRKYLALVPNEDT
+275 AYRSYLALPNADT
-290 YDIRTIRTRANKLEE
+290 EFRNIVESLEE

-310 PIPEPEPEPQP
+310 PEPDPIPEP
-321 VAQVEPEPEPKEEV
+321 VVQVEPEPEPKEEV

-341 AEAIPE
+341 VESTPE

-362 EPEPEPEPVAPEPEV
+362 EPEPEPVVIVEPPTEEPEPEPVAPEPEV

-414 EPAEPAKEWKQR
+414 EPAKPAKDWKQR

-435 DDKETT
+435 
-441 AKPSEPAPETEFG
+441 
-454 QAETSTE
+454 
-461 PKSGKDWKQRV
+461 
-472 NPVNWFKS
+472 

-505 TTPLPSLKPLASAS
+505 TTPLPSRKPLASAS

-609 SFEHALAID
+609 SFEHALAIE

-627 FAMSLVQ
+627 FAKSLVQ

-640 AARELETFLQ
+640 AAHELETFLQ
-650 FDPDNAQA
+650 LNPDNAQA
-658 HFEAGRLYAQKLN
+658 HFEAGRLYSQELS
-671 DVARA
+671 DVTRA

>member
-1 MRTTQNPTDGI
+1 MRTTQNPTDRI
-12 GRLLATVCLV
+12 GRLLAAVCLV

-29 PPEQKALEDGSR
+29 PPSQKALEDGSR

-58 RERIEK
+58 RKRIEG
-64 HPTLKTNL
+64 HPNLKTNL
-72 VVVGTLYNQLGLAHQ
+72 VVVGKLYNQLGLAHQ

-99 SDHRVKA
+99 SDHRDKA
-106 NVFYGKTI
+106 SVFYGKTI
-114 EQNSPPKIKQHAF
+114 EQNPPLAIQQHAY
-127 QNRAWLYFEK
+127 QNRAWLYLEAVEWEK
-137 YNFVDLKDSKEKQE
+137 AAEDLSSLLHITENQGST
-151 DFRKMAKN
+151 N
-159 AADDFQ
+159 NVFQ
-165 RLCDLT
+165 Y
-171 TDEKFKFWLE
+171 WLE
-181 KGTVELHAK
+181 KGTAE
-190 LFTKARDSFG
+190 FG
-200 KLSEKSSLARN
+200 AGRIAEAEKSFNKIPNDARAQN
-211 GLGVIDSLDGKK
+211 NLGNIAWKQKRNAD
-223 KKSAGDLEGAI
+223 A
-234 TFYKT
+234 
-239 SADHFERA
+239 ADHFERA
-247 IALDEKNTTA
+247 INLDEKNTTA
-257 LLNLGAVRQ
+257 LRNLGAVRQ
-266 ELKQYAAAK
+266 ELKQYPEAL
-275 EAYRKYLALVPNEDT
+275 EAYRAYHGLVPADS
-290 YDIRTIRTRANKLEE
+290 DIRDLVESLEE

-310 PIPEPEPEPQP
+310 PIPEPDPEP
-321 VAQVEPEPEPKEEV
+321 VAQVEPEPEPVAQVELEPEPKEEV

-362 EPEPEPEPVAPEPEV
+362 EPEPEPVAPEPEV

-414 EPAEPAKEWKQR
+414 EPAKPAKDWKQR

-435 DDKETT
+435 DDEETT

-505 TTPLPSLKPLASAS
+505 TTPLPSPKPLASAS

-571 RAKAAYLEAA
+571 RAKAAYLAAA
-581 KADPAWFDARFEL
+581 KAAPAWFDARFEL

-609 SFEHALAID
+609 SFEHALAIK

-627 FAMSLVQ
+627 FAKSLVQ

-658 HFEAGRLYAQKLN
+658 HFEAGRLYAQELN

-683 IGLKPGHPQA
+683 IGLKPGHSQA

>member
-1 MRTTQNPTDGI
+1 MRTTQNPTDRI
-12 GRLLATVCLV
+12 GRLLAAVCLV

-29 PPEQKALEDGSR
+29 PPSQKALEEGSR

-58 RERIEK
+58 RKRIEG
-64 HPTLKTNL
+64 HPNLKTNL
-72 VVVGTLYNQLGLAHQ
+72 VVVGNLYNQLGLAHQ

-99 SDHRVKA
+99 SGHRDKA
-106 NVFYGKTI
+106 GVFYGKTI
-114 EQNSPPKIKQHAF
+114 EQNSPLAIQQHAY
-127 QNRAWLYFEK
+127 QNRAWLYLEAEEWEEAAE
-137 YNFVDLKDSKEKQE
+137 DLGALLHITDNQGST
-151 DFRKMAKN
+151 N
-159 AADDFQ
+159 NVFQ
-165 RLCDLT
+165 Y
-171 TDEKFKFWLE
+171 WLE
-181 KGTVELHAK
+181 KGTAEFGAGRIAEAK
-190 LFTKARDSFG
+190 ESFNKIPNDTRAQNNLG
-200 KLSEKSSLARN
+200 NIAWKEKRN
-211 GLGVIDSLDGKK
+211 AV
-223 KKSAGDLEGAI
+223 A
-234 TFYKT
+234 
-239 SADHFERA
+239 ADHFEQA
-247 IALDEKNTTA
+247 VLDEKNTTA
-257 LLNLGAVRQ
+257 LRNLGAVRQ
-266 ELKQYAAAK
+266 ELKQYPDALK
-275 EAYRKYLALVPNEDT
+275 AYRSYLALVPADS
-290 YDIRTIRTRANKLEE
+290 DIRDLVESLKE

-310 PIPEPEPEPQP
+310 PIPEPDPEPVAQVEPEPEP

-341 AEAIPE
+341 AEATPE

-362 EPEPEPEPVAPEPEV
+362 EPEPEPVAPEPEV

-414 EPAEPAKEWKQR
+414 EPAKPAKDWKQR

-435 DDKETT
+435 DDEETT

-472 NPVNWFKS
+472 NPVSWFKS

-491 TKSQISWRSNTPVP
+491 TKSQISWRSNTSVP
-505 TTPLPSLKPLASAS
+505 TTPLPSPKPLASAS

-571 RAKAAYLEAA
+571 RAKAAYLEAS

-609 SFEHALAID
+609 SFEHALAIK

-627 FAMSLVQ
+627 FAKSLVQ

-640 AARELETFLQ
+640 AAAELETFLQ
-650 FDPDNAQA
+650 FNPDNAQA
-658 HFEAGRLYAQKLN
+658 HFEAGRLYAQELN